1 MISAVIIDD
10 ELSGR
15 KILSQLIGRHLEDI
29 EVVGMAGSVA
39 EGKNLIEE
47 THPEL
52 IFLDIDMK
60 DGTGFDLLDALS
72 FRDFSL
78 IFVTAYSEFAL
89 KAFRFYAIGYLLKPV
104 NIEELK
110 AVVGEVIRRTSQNPA
125 ESKLHLEVLNEL
137 LVSGRSGSARIGLPS
152 QNGILFVKV
161 RSIIWCQA
169 NESYTEVHLED
180 QKKITVS
187 KKLIEVGDLLD
198 GLNFFRIHRAYLIN
212 LTHLQSYVRGNGGH
226 VLLSDGVKLDVSR
239 RKKDEF
245 LVRIKTLR

>member
-1 MISAVIIDD
+1 MISAVIVDD

-15 KILSQLIGRHLEDI
+15 KILMQLIARHLEDV
-29 EVVGMAGSVA
+29 EVVGVAGSVD
-39 EGKNLIEE
+39 EGRALIEE
-47 THPEL
+47 VRPGL

-60 DGTGFDLLDALS
+60 DGTGFDLLESLS

-104 NIEELK
+104 NIDELK
-110 AVVGEVIRRTSQNPA
+110 AVTTEAIRRSSQSPTENN
-125 ESKLHLEVLNEL
+125 LHLEVLSEL
-137 LVSGRSGSARIGLPS
+137 LLSERSGTARIGLPS
-152 QNGILFVKV
+152 QSGIQFVKV
-161 RSIIWCQA
+161 KSIVWCQA

-187 KKLIEVGDLLD
+187 KKLIEVEDLLL

-212 LTHLQSYVRGNGGH
+212 LSHLQSYVRGNGGH
-226 VLLSDGVKLDVSR
+226 VVLSDGARLDVSR

-245 LVRIKTLR
+245 LNRIKTLR